1 MKTYG
6 IGIVGAGNISSAY
19 LRLIPLFKGL
29 EVCAIADISAEAAK
43 LRGDEFG
50 VASMFVDELLAHP
63 DVDVVVNL
71 TIPSAHFGVSLRA
84 IEAGKHVYSEKP
96 FVLSLEE
103 GEALKAAAD
112 ARGLSVGSAPDTF
125 LGGAHQQARSI
136 VDGGTLGVVTSGTCH
151 VMSPGMEDWHP
162 NPDFFFQPGAGPI
175 LDLGPYY
182 ISNLIHLL
190 GPIRKVV
197 AFTGMGR
204 KERTVTAPGP
214 MNGTTI
220 KVGTP
225 TTIHG
230 VLEFHSGAIISIGAS
245 WDVKA
250 HGHHN
255 MELYG
260 TEGSLF
266 VPDPNYFGGKLEV
279 AIGSDARVPVQAWAH
294 PFGKHNQDLET
305 SAPIAN
311 YRTAGLADMVAA
323 IEEGRSARC
332 GLDMALHTVD
342 VMTALLAS
350 GETGEVIELTTT
362 CERPQALTPELA
374 AKMLAQLQ
382 QDKN

>member
-19 LRLIPLFKGL
+19 LRLAPTFKGL
-29 EVCAIADISAEAAK
+29 QVRAIADISAEAAG
-43 LRGDEFG
+43 LRGIEFG
-50 VASMFVDELLAHP
+50 VVAMSVDELLGHP
-63 DVDVVVNL
+63 DIDVVVNL
-71 TIPSAHFGVSLRA
+71 TIPSAHFGVSMRA

-103 GEALKAAAD
+103 GEALKAAAES
-112 ARGLSVGSAPDTF
+112 RGLQVGSAPDTF

-136 VDGGTLGVVTSGTCH
+136 IDGGALGTVSSGTCH

-182 ISNLIHLL
+182 ITNLIHLL
-190 GPIRKVV
+190 GPIRKVA
-197 AFTGMGR
+197 AFTSVGR
-204 KERTVTAPGP
+204 RERTVTAPGP
-214 MNGTTI
+214 MNGTII

-230 VLEFHSGAIISIGAS
+230 VLEFVSDAIISIGAS

-266 VPDPNYFGGKLEV
+266 VPDPNYFGGKLE
-279 AIGSDARVPVQAWAH
+279 AAFGADARAPVEAWAH
-294 PFGKHNQDLET
+294 PFGAPNQDLET
-305 SAPIAN
+305 ASPIAN
-311 YRTAGLADMVAA
+311 YRTVGLADMVAA
-323 IEEGRSARC
+323 IEDKRPARC
-332 GLDMALHTVD
+332 GLDVALHAVD

-350 GETGEVIELTTT
+350 GESGEVKILTTT
-362 CERPQALTPELA
+362 CRRPSALTPELA
-374 AKMLAQLQ
+374 AALLA
-382 QDKN
+382 

>member
-19 LRLIPLFKGL
+19 LRLAPLFKGL
-29 EVCAIADISAEAAK
+29 EVRTIADISAEAAK
-43 LRGDEFG
+43 LRGQEFG
-50 VASMFVDELLAHP
+50 VTAMSVDELLAHP

-71 TIPSAHFGVSLRA
+71 TIPSAHFGVSMRA

-96 FVLSLEE
+96 FVLSLGE

-125 LGGAHQQARSI
+125 LGGAHQQARSLI
-136 VDGGTLGVVTSGTCH
+136 DGGTLGTVTSGTCH

-162 NPDFFFQPGAGPI
+162 NPNFFFQPGAGPI

-182 ISNLIHLL
+182 ITNLIHLI
-190 GPIRKVV
+190 GPVRKVV
-197 AFTGMGR
+197 AFSGMGR
-204 KERTVTAPGP
+204 TERTVTAPGP
-214 MNGTTI
+214 MQGTTI

-255 MELYG
+255 IELYG

-266 VPDPNYFGGKLEV
+266 VPDPNYFGGKLEA
-279 AIGSDARVPVQAWAH
+279 AIGVGARTTVEPWAH
-294 PFGKHNQDLET
+294 PFGKLNQDLET
-305 SAPIAN
+305 AAPIAN

-323 IEEGRSARC
+323 IVDKRPARC
-332 GLDMALHTVD
+332 GLDVALHAVD

-350 GETGEVIELTTT
+350 GETGETKVLATT
-362 CERPQALTPELA
+362 CGRPAALTPELA
-374 AKMLAQLQ
+374 QALLA
-382 QDKN
+382 